1 LSVRKNNQAE
11 KQDPDGTVDPLSA
24 AFLTRQIRDFLRF
37 HQNMGIDAYPVGEAR
52 TPFLQKKLSSPLP
65 RAKKKTAAAASAHL
79 QPAAPSLS
87 AIQQEISD
95 CRICMLAEKRHG
107 QVAGYGSK
115 NPRLLVVGD
124 WSRQNESF
132 AEKNVFG
139 PEEDVM
145 LWRMMD
151 AIGLSRDDLYVT
163 NVIKCCPT
171 GVLPESICAGHC
183 FVHLSREMAALKPGL
198 VMAMGEMATAQL
210 LGSSVPLVRLRGR
223 FHPYRYSDSSP
234 SRVMPTFHPRFLLDN
249 PQMKK
254 MVWQDLQMV
263 QRQLVR

>member
-24 AFLTRQIRDFLRF
+24 AFLTFQVRAFLRF
-37 HQNMGIDAYPVGEAR
+37 HQNMGIDAYPVGEAQ
-52 TPFLQKKLSSPLP
+52 TSFLKKNLQSPLP
-65 RAKKKTAAAASAHL
+65 RVQKKTAASASVNM
-79 QPAAPSLS
+79 QSAAPSLS
-87 AIQQEISD
+87 AIQQEIAD

-107 QVAGYGSK
+107 LVAGYGSK
-115 NPRLLVVGD
+115 NPRLMVVGD

-132 AEKNVFG
+132 AEKIFFG
-139 PEEDVM
+139 PEEDIM

-151 AIGLSRDDLYVT
+151 AIGLSRADLYVT

-183 FVHLSREMAALKPGL
+183 FTHLSREIAALKPGL

-223 FHPYRYSDSSP
+223 FHSYRYPDSSP
-234 SRVMPTFHPRFLLDN
+234 ARVMPTFHPRFLLDN